1 MINKM
6 TNPEK
11 LNNSEL
17 SPEEKVINES
27 TEIIEDFKDE
37 LPITKEEATEI
48 CDAME
53 DFMNEMEKI
62 IRPFKVLGEW
72 IADGIKDAKE
82 KWNLKWTE
90 KEIDKAKNIITKTMK
105 TLEDNPEEAKN
116 LIVRREETN
125 QYYLN
130 PDWIFDFINNKI
142 DKKDRKFIKK
152 IVKAILKTKKQ
163 EEKQEIKANKK
174 DAKERNRIRKNLFID
189 PIK

>member
-1 MINKM
+1 MSLEN
-6 TNPEK
+6 EK
-11 LNNSEL
+11 KQNNSEL

-90 KEIDKAKNIITKTMK
+90 QQVDKDKNIIIKTMK
-105 TLEDNPEEAKN
+105 TLEEDPEEAKN
-116 LIVRREETN
+116 LIVRSEETK

-130 PDWIFDFINNKI
+130 PDWFFDFINNKI

-152 IVKAILKTKKQ
+152 VLKAILKTRKQ
-163 EEKQEIKANKK
+163 EEYQRIKAEKK
-174 DAKERNRIRKNLFID
+174 DAKERNRMRKKYFIN